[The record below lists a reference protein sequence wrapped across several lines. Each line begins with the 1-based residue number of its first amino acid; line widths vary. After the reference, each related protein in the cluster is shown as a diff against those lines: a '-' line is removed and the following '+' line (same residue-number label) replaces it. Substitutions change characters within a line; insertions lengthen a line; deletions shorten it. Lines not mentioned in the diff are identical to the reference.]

1 MKLRVNVKSVGKR
14 RNSVEERICKID
26 GCPGS
31 VRELILLVVD
41 SQVEEYNQRF
51 KEARE
56 GQGDY
61 PELLGCMTRE
71 EIEDQARGGRIGF
84 GVSYG
89 EQEADKK
96 AAQRNA
102 VQCFEDG
109 IYRIFMDGRPLEE
122 LDEPL
127 CATEENVFTFV
138 RLTMLAGRMW

>member
-1 MKLRVNVKSVGKR
+1 MLFRS
-14 RNSVEERICKID
+14 
-26 GCPGS
+26 
-31 VRELILLVVD
+31 
-41 SQVEEYNQRF
+41 
-51 KEARE
+51 
-56 GQGDY
+56 Y